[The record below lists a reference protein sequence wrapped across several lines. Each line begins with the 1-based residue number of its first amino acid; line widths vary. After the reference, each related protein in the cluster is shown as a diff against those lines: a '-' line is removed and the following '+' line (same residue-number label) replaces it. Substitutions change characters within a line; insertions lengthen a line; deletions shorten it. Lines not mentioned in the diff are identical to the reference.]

1 MTELTPS
8 TPTAAPALPHLTEI
22 QHAAAVIQARLS
34 VNPAANAYHTLR
46 QVYARHTVQAARAR
60 LLGDAPGRG
69 QADHDRARVT
79 RVAHALLLGLAVQG
93 GTASEAAS
101 AAASLLVAQ
110 AFNTHTLICG
120 PASEPH
126 AVYVDERPAQPQHA
140 AWVLCQASG
149 WAAYLLS
156 PSEHR
161 RLVQDTGRCPRL
173 LI

>member
-1 MTELTPS
+1 M
-8 TPTAAPALPHLTEI
+8 
-22 QHAAAVIQARLS
+22 
-34 VNPAANAYHTLR
+34 
-46 QVYARHTVQAARAR
+46 
-60 LLGDAPGRG
+60 
-69 QADHDRARVT
+69 
-79 RVAHALLLGLAVQG
+79 AHALLLGLAVQG

-110 AFNTHTLICG
+110 TFNTHTLICG
-120 PASEPH
+120 PGSEPH

-140 AWVLCQASG
+140 AWVLCQVSG

-161 RLVQDTGRCPRL
+161 RLTQDTGRAPRL